1 MNRKTRLIL
10 AVAVLSVSAC
20 AASAPKINT
29 PAKLPIPAGLVPG
42 KIVSEPQNM
51 LPLPEPKMD
60 SCGAGELASLI
71 GKPRSQ
77 IPAPVYPD
85 RRRVACTT
93 CPMTPDVR
101 ADRLTILFDA
111 DTGIVKELK
120 CG

>member
-1 MNRKTRLIL
+1 MTRKIRLIL

-20 AASAPKINT
+20 AASAPEINT
-29 PAKLPIPAGLVPG
+29 PAKLPTPAGLVPV
-42 KIVSEPQNM
+42 KIVPEPQNM
-51 LPLPEPKMD
+51 PPLPEPKTD

>member
-1 MNRKTRLIL
+1 MNRKTGLIL

-29 PAKLPIPAGLVPG
+29 PAK
-42 KIVSEPQNM
+42 

-77 IPAPVYPD
+77 IPVPVYPD
-85 RRRVACTT
+85 RHRVACTT
-93 CPMTPDVR
+93 CSMTSDVR